1 MELIQSEDPINVNL
15 KHLLD
20 LASIF
25 DFLHLQIQHQIL
37 VFEHFLRSLS
47 VQSLPLQLLPDR
59 AQLLRQRRVHRSII
73 NGTVLFVGGAQERD
87 VDAFLRYWLGL
98 DNWSGAD
105 WSCWRVHRLERRP
118 TTFWP
123 ENSVSGKW
131 MLQRLHFRGL
141 FCFSITLSTR
151 FDSSIDAH
159 LSKRD
164 KKKKKERWGR
174 HTACLNLKIYRR

>member
-20 LASIF
+20 LASVF

-37 VFEHFLRSLS
+37 LFEHFLRSLS

-59 AQLLRQRRVHRSII
+59 AQLLRQRRVHRRRFDHRRII
-73 NGTVLFVGGAQERD
+73 NRTVLFVGGAEERD

-98 DNWSGAD
+98 GNWSGAD

-118 TTFWP
+118 TTSWP
-123 ENSVSGKW
+123 ENSVSGEW

-141 FCFSITLSTR
+141 FCFSLSL
-151 FDSSIDAH
+151 SEDALTVQLMH
-159 LSKRD
+159 IY
-164 KKKKKERWGR
+164 
-174 HTACLNLKIYRR
+174 LK